1 MLKIKWYSLYH
12 LPSIN
17 EKIYIL
23 SRNLFYLMAE
33 QISKVC
39 TKYEEKNSRKITPDM
54 KLKLAV
60 TKKKGYEHCLCE

>member
-1 MLKIKWYSLYH
+1 
-12 LPSIN
+12 
-17 EKIYIL
+17 
-23 SRNLFYLMAE
+23 MAE

-39 TKYEEKNSRKITPDM
+39 TKYEEKIWRKITSDM